1 MVTQA
6 AAAETADKVSAN
18 ISATAFKAGRSVY
31 WLAKETGIARTTL
44 TRKLATGDF
53 TISEASLIAQALGVG
68 LTDLIGPTAS
78 QREDQP
84 AA

>member
-1 MVTQA
+1 MDTTRVTADTATLVA
-6 AAAETADKVSAN
+6 AAIARSGLTSSAVA
-18 ISATAFKAGRSVY
+18 SRA
-31 WLAKETGIARTTL
+31 GIARTTL